1 MKTTEI
7 GRIGEEAVCTF
18 LQKNGYKIVCR
29 NYRISGG
36 EIDIIAENN
45 EYRVFVE
52 VKTRKSSGAV
62 KGIESVTSGQQKRI
76 ICTAINYDIEHE
88 SFLQPRYDIAGV
100 VLKSGKVVS
109 IDYLENAFDA
119 TGLDMIF

>member
-7 GRIGEEAVCTF
+7 GRIGEDAVCIF
-18 LQKNGYKIVCR
+18 LKEKGYKIVCK
-29 NYRISGG
+29 NYKISGG

-52 VKTRKSSGAV
+52 VKTRKSSSAV
-62 KGIESVTSGQQKRI
+62 KGIESVTPGQQKRI

-88 SFLQPRYDIAGV
+88 SSLQPRYDIAGV